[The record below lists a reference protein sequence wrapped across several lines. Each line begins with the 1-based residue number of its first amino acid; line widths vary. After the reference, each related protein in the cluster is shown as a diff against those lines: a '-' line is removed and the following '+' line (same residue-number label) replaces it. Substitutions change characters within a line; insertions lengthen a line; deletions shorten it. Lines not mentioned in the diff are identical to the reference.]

1 MSLQITIP
9 CFLQTVD
16 MYVEIMIL
24 HDTSFFQQNPN
35 LYDMSMNPIILQIHL
50 VDIVGDNHRELLEIL
65 LVMSAAMLN
74 KAAIK
79 RKEADK

>member
-1 MSLQITIP
+1 MSL
-9 CFLQTVD
+9 
-16 MYVEIMIL
+16 
-24 HDTSFFQQNPN
+24 
-35 LYDMSMNPIILQIHL
+35 NPIILQIHL
-50 VDIVGDNHRELLEIL
+50 VDIGGDNHRELLEIL